1 MGEFLEP
8 LAGGVRLFLDPS
20 ILLMLLAGM
29 FWGSIA
35 GALPGFNQ
43 TLAIGVMIPFTF
55 AVGPVEAVTFL
66 VSVGVGVSY
75 GNSIPAILVGL
86 PGTPSAV
93 FTAMDGHAL
102 HKRGESGMALGAQY
116 FAAVT
121 GQIVSSFFFI
131 LMVVPLSQLAY
142 HFLAPELFALQMLGI
157 TAIVSLTGK
166 NIVKG
171 LLAAAFGFGLTMIGP
186 DPIGNNAR
194 MTFGIPELRSGLQI
208 VPVALGLLAV
218 SEIIRASRQAH
229 NWAQLATSFS
239 AKFPPWSKLRRTVP
253 AVASGTV
260 IGMLI
265 GSIPGMGGSA
275 AAAVA
280 YQQARLMSK
289 TPEEFGNGS
298 LEGLAANEAAQNAAQ
313 SGEMV
318 PTLGLG
324 IPGSDSMVLL
334 LGALTIHGIV
344 PGPLLA
350 QETPEMLHAAVAGLL
365 GTAVLLAVF
374 GWAIA
379 RSLLKLVTLDRSA
392 VLTCALALTIV
403 GVYSMRQSLFD
414 VKVMLIC
421 GIIGYFMLRYGY
433 STAAAAIAVVLGAGA
448 ERSLRTGLNLT
459 RNDWS
464 AFISRPLTATIL
476 TIALAI
482 LFYGIW
488 GMVRQAR
495 LDRPERQKSARLAIN
510 SEAPGSGE

>member
-1 MGEFLEP
+1 MEQFFEP
-8 LAGGVRLFLDPS
+8 LIGGISLFGQPL

-29 FWGSIA
+29 LWGSIA

-43 TLAIGVMIPFTF
+43 TLAVGVMIPFTF
-55 AVGPVEAVTFL
+55 AMGPVEAVTFL

-93 FTAMDGHAL
+93 FTALDGHAL
-102 HKRGESGMALGAQY
+102 HKRGESGLALGTQY
-116 FAAVT
+116 FAAVS
-121 GQIVSSFFFI
+121 GQFVSSLFFI

-142 HFLAPELFALQMLGI
+142 KFLAPELFALQMLGI

-166 NIVKG
+166 NVVKG
-171 LLAAAFGFGLTMIGP
+171 VLAAAFGFGLTMIGP
-186 DPIGNNAR
+186 DPIGNNLR

-218 SEIIRASRQAH
+218 SEIIRASRQAY
-229 NWAQLATSFS
+229 NWQGLTATFS
-239 AKFPPWSKLRRTVP
+239 AKFPSWSKLKQTVP
-253 AVASGTV
+253 AVAGGTV
-260 IGMLI
+260 IGMLV
-265 GSIPGMGGSA
+265 GSIPGMGGA
-275 AAAVA
+275 PAAAVA

-289 TPEEFGNGS
+289 RPEEFGNGS
-298 LEGLAANEAAQNAAQ
+298 IEGLAANEAAQNAAQ

-318 PTLGLG
+318 PTLGIG

-344 PGPLLA
+344 PGPLLS

-365 GTAVLLAVF
+365 GTAILLAAL
-374 GWAIA
+374 GWIIA
-379 RSLLKLVTLDRSA
+379 RSLLKLVTLNRSA

-403 GVYSMRQSLFD
+403 GVYSLRQSLFD
-414 VKVMLIC
+414 VQVLLIC
-421 GIIGYFMLRYGY
+421 GIVGYFMQRYGY

-459 RNDWS
+459 RNDWF
-464 AFISRPLTATIL
+464 AFVSRPITATIL
-476 TIALAI
+476 IIAALIFA
-482 LFYGIW
+482 YGVW
-488 GMVRQAR
+488 GMIRQSR
-495 LDRPERQKSARLAIN
+495 MDRTT
-510 SEAPGSGE
+510 